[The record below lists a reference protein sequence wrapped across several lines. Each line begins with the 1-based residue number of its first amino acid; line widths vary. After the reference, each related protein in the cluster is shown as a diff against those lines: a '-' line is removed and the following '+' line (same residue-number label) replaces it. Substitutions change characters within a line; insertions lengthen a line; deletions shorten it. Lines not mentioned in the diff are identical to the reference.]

1 MAIEIRAA
9 EPGDYE
15 GVRQIL
21 SGPNAVWGTRQ
32 LPFPSSE
39 SWRKRLA
46 ETTHGDYWLVACIE
60 QKLVGQLTLHTFPN
74 SPRRRHVGCIGMA
87 VHDDHLR
94 QGIGSALMK
103 AALDLADNWL
113 NILKLELEVYTDNE
127 AALRLYEKF
136 GFTIEGTLVR
146 NTFRAGQFVDAHAMA
161 RFRKEER
168 QS

>member
-15 GVRQIL
+15 GVRQVL

-39 SWRKRLA
+39 TWRKRLA
-46 ETTHGDYWLVACIE
+46 ETTHGDYRLVACIE
-60 QKLVGQLTLHTFPN
+60 GTF
-74 SPRRRHVGCIGMA
+74 
-87 VHDDHLR
+87 
-94 QGIGSALMK
+94 
-103 AALDLADNWL
+103 
-113 NILKLELEVYTDNE
+113 
-127 AALRLYEKF
+127 
-136 GFTIEGTLVR
+136 VR
-146 NTFRAGQFVDAHAMA
+146 NTFRAGRYVDAHAMA